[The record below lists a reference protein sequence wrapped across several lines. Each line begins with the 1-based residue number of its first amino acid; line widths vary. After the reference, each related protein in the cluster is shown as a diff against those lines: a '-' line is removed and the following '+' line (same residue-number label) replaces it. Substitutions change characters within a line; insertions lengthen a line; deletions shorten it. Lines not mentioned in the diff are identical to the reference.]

1 MKSLRDRAQ
10 ECGYRR
16 CPRRYG
22 RRCLKCERVEEL
34 RQARRRERQLQ
45 KIKAKEV
52 TR

>member
-16 CPRRYG
+16 CPRRWG
-22 RRCLKCERVEEL
+22 MRCRKCERVEEL
-34 RQARRRERQLQ
+34 QRVKRQERQLQ
-45 KIKAKEV
+45 RIKAKEV